1 MCIVGVARARGQLGR
16 DVCFV
21 AISSAVRVTAFVVR
35 ETGLDFREHS
45 ESGHFEWRV
54 CVCVCVCAI
63 QSEVVILVTPGQP
76 GIVT

>member
-21 AISSAVRVTAFVVR
+21 AISPAVRVTAFVVR

-45 ESGHFEWRV
+45 ESAHFEWRV
-54 CVCVCVCAI
+54 CVCII